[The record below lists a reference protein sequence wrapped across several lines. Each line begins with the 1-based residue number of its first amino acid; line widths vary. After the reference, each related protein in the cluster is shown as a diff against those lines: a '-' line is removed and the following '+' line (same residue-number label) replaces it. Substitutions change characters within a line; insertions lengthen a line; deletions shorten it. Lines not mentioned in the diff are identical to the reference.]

1 MKIDSKIEQA
11 LEATGLPWVA
21 ENGGKHIK
29 VKLAG
34 RLACILP
41 KGANGNRGNTTRA
54 CLNAVSQI
62 RAIARS
68 VAEVK
73 Q

>member
-1 MKIDSKIEQA
+1 MKIDSRIKEA

-29 VKLAG
+29 VKLSG

-41 KGANGNRGNTTRA
+41 KGANGNRGGTTRA

-68 VAEVK
+68 VAGAE